1 MVRALQNNQKPKV
14 SRPTEPISGS
24 RSAAP
29 IKHCLRVDV
38 RSNYRQASTYTLT
51 KATGSRVRAKD
62 LRSDLAGFHK
72 KVGSWF
78 RVWAGI

>member
-1 MVRALQNNQKPKV
+1 M
-14 SRPTEPISGS
+14 
-24 RSAAP
+24 
-29 IKHCLRVDV
+29 

-72 KVGSWF
+72 KAGSWF
-78 RVWAGI
+78 RVWAGICGNGPTRKQQPPGWYLLQSFRRKRPRKPD